1 VPNIRTVNKL
11 IQSQH
16 PGYGVV
22 QGNGY
27 VYINGPDTSG
37 WNGTAVWTPRVSD
50 YTPERW
56 LTEVEHAVLNCGT
69 DRT

>member
-22 QGNGY
+22 QGSGY

-50 YTPERW
+50 MTPERW
-56 LTEVEHAVLNCGT
+56 LVEVERAVRNGGT
-69 DRT
+69 NQ